1 MEMTNK
7 DSFLVVVMSFREK
20 LIGGSSKNV
29 MEEDE
34 ELMSKEE
41 EDGDYDEEMDADCLT
56 IKLTKEE
63 EIRIRRPWRRT
74 LIIKLLGENI
84 GYNLHYR
91 KILELWKPT
100 ASVDLVAI
108 DNGFFLAWISSEED
122 YEFTKYEGPWMI
134 FNHYLTVRQMAPQF

>member
-1 MEMTNK
+1 MEMANK

-20 LIGGSSKNV
+20 LMGGSSENV

-34 ELMSKEE
+34 ELLSKEE

-63 EIRIRRPWRRT
+63 KIRIRRPWRRT

-84 GYNLHYR
+84 G
-91 KILELWKPT
+91 
-100 ASVDLVAI
+100 
-108 DNGFFLAWISSEED
+108 
-122 YEFTKYEGPWMI
+122 
-134 FNHYLTVRQMAPQF
+134 